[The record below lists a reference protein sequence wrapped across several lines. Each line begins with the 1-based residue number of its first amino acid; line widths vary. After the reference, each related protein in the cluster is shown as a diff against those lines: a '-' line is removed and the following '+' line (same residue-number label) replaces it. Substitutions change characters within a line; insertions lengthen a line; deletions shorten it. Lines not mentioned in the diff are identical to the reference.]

1 MTVYELIH
9 NCNPNI
15 NKISNP
21 DFCLIISENDK
32 LMNNARQL
40 RSYFKGNFFTDEQL
54 AMPLLSFN
62 YCSKLSYDFKRT
74 YYNILKTSASG
85 RTILEWIEKTTFD
98 ATILVLRVCKNN
110 YCYVVTEEYYNDGTH
125 NTVTKCVQTNIK
137 NVSESFT
144 ESDFS
149 DVFTRPFPTEEDA
162 IKYLRSK
169 EYINLVSRR
178 CKNRI
183 AKNYKR

>member
-21 DFCLIISENDK
+21 DFCLMITENDK
-32 LMNNARQL
+32 LINEKNQL
-40 RSYFKGNFFTDEQL
+40 RSYFQRNFFTGEQL

-62 YCSKLSYDFKRT
+62 YCSKLSYDFKKT
-74 YYNILKTSASG
+74 YYNILNSTASG
-85 RTILEWIEKTTFD
+85 RKILDWIQRTTFD
-98 ATILVLRVCKNN
+98 ATILVLRVCENN
-110 YCYVVTEEYYNDGTH
+110 YCYIVTEEYFNDGTH
-125 NTVTKCVQTNIK
+125 NTVTKCVHTNIN
-137 NVSESFT
+137 NVTDSFT
-144 ESDFS
+144 ESDYS
-149 DVFTRPFPTEEDA
+149 DTFTRPFPTEEDA
-162 IKYLRSK
+162 LNYLRSR

-178 CKNRI
+178 CKNRK